1 MTAYG
6 AGPTTC
12 VFTVS
17 MKLVQTVAVQVKV
30 ACASWIPTGKTAAA
44 AAPMTT
50 KRDFG
55 FNIGFSLPTIL
66 ALVLRSIQLIQLYR
80 TVESIE
86 GKRHLSP
93 GPLLQVSGCSATYD
107 RSQTLNHLIGSEH

>member
-1 MTAYG
+1 MIL
-6 AGPTTC
+6 TTC
-12 VFTVS
+12 GDRGRYHVRDDGADGASPAV
-17 MKLVQTVAVQVKV
+17 VA
-30 ACASWIPTGKTAAA
+30 
-44 AAPMTT
+44 
-50 KRDFG
+50 
-55 FNIGFSLPTIL
+55 